1 MLDAVR
7 IRWRAMRRRGHVWL
21 RSHPRAHALLHS
33 TGSLHGSPEAIA
45 RGVAVGLLIGLTPTV
60 GIQTVL
66 MIALCVLVAGN
77 FPAAFAI
84 SWVSN
89 PLTLAPMVWAFHE
102 LGEVLLS
109 PWASL
114 LARGDVWYLRGAGDD
129 ILCTAAGSLAV
140 AIPAAIAGYFIAHV
154 LSQRWHSRRL
164 RRLRSQGS
172 IDSDV

>member
-1 MLDAVR
+1 M
-7 IRWRAMRRRGHVWL
+7 
-21 RSHPRAHALLHS
+21 HALLHS

-66 MIALCVLVAGN
+66 MITLCVLVAGN
-77 FPAAFAI
+77 FPAAFAV

-102 LGEVLLS
+102 LGEAILS
-109 PWASL
+109 PWATL
-114 LARGDVWYLRGAGDD
+114 LARVDLGYLRGAGDD

-140 AIPAAIAGYFIAHV
+140 AIPAAIAGYFITHA
-154 LSQRWHSRRL
+154 LSLRWQERRV
-164 RRLRSQGS
+164 RRLRSPGS
-172 IDSDV
+172 IDADA